1 MTYKETLFFVAQCLT
16 ITLEKK
22 NRILIEEMLQAGHI
36 DWEAVV
42 KVSTSHYVM
51 PALYCNLKRVGY
63 LNYLPEDLV
72 AYMKHI
78 TELNRERNLQIIQ
91 QAKELNELL
100 VANDITP
107 VFLKGTGNLLEGL
120 YKDIAERMVGD
131 IDFIVSKDN
140 YPKAIEVLRVNKYQ
154 TVSKKKYFH
163 PSFKHHPRLKK
174 RDGIGAVEI
183 HKELLKEKYALEFNF
198 DLISKDVQEL
208 NEVSVLGFED
218 QLALSII
225 AKQINDDGLY
235 YKNMALRNGYDVF
248 LLSKKIDAKHVI
260 SKFKTLRNPLN
271 CFLASCYITFGN
283 VDSLAYKSTKETNQ
297 YVAIFNDLISNSDKS
312 KARRKR
318 IDRQLFIKSRLGI
331 LYKSIFDKEH
341 RVWLF
346 KRIADPDWQQ
356 EKLVQLGLKKKAR
369 KYS

>member
-16 ITLEKK
+16 ITLESK
-22 NRILIEEMLQAGHI
+22 NREEIEAKLKLEKI
-36 DWEAVV
+36 DWDSVV

-51 PALYCNLKRVGY
+51 PALYCNLKRVGF
-63 LNYLPEDLV
+63 LNYLPKDLV

-78 TELNRERNLQIIQ
+78 TELNRERNLQIIE

-107 VFLKGTGNLLEGL
+107 VFLKGTGNLLEEL
-120 YKDIAERMVGD
+120 YEDIAERMIGD
-131 IDFIVSKDN
+131 IDFIVNKNDISLLKIILSEHGYKTDRIMPVSHRHESTLINEN
-140 YPKAIEVLRVNKYQ
+140 YIATI
-154 TVSKKKYFH
+154 
-163 PSFKHHPRLKK
+163 
-174 RDGIGAVEI
+174 EI
-183 HKELLKEKYALEFNF
+183 HKELLIEKYALEFNY
-198 DLISKDVQEL
+198 DIIHEKVQKI

-248 LLSKKIDAKHVI
+248 LLSKKVNSKHVI
-260 SKFKTLRNPLN
+260 SKFKNLRNPLN
-271 CFLASCYITFGN
+271 CFLASCYLTFGN
-283 VDSLAYKSTKETNQ
+283 IDSLAYESTRETNQ
-297 YVAIFNDLISNSDKS
+297 YLTIFNDLVSDSDKS

-331 LYKSIFDKEH
+331 LYKSIFDKEY

-346 KRIADPDWQQ
+346 KRIADPNWQQ
-356 EKLVQLGLKKKAR
+356 EKLVQLGLKNK
-369 KYS
+369 S